1 MKKEN
6 LHKGQQDLIDAVLDE
21 ARLTK
26 VKFIPNLPVVYQY
39 FSHHQVMMHTK
50 QDTILVSANQTTD
63 SQAGIDGMNLLTVLK
78 TKIPPTLYRQI
89 PQIRTNHHLVPRQRT
104 GRAIRQ
110 SRVQQQKP
118 SVQIYFPN
126 VVQVDPWTVRTALVH
141 GQDQDLKE
149 AAV

>member
-1 MKKEN
+1 M
-6 LHKGQQDLIDAVLDE
+6 V
-21 ARLTK
+21 
-26 VKFIPNLPVVYQY
+26 
-39 FSHHQVMMHTK
+39 HTK
-50 QDTILVSANQTTD
+50 QDTILVSANRLTVL
-63 SQAGIDGMNLLTVLK
+63 QADIDVMNLVTVLK
-78 TKIPPTLYRQI
+78 TKIAPTLYRQI

-104 GRAIRQ
+104 GRAIQQ
-110 SRVQQQKP
+110 SKVKQQKH

>member
-1 MKKEN
+1 M
-6 LHKGQQDLIDAVLDE
+6 V
-21 ARLTK
+21 
-26 VKFIPNLPVVYQY
+26 
-39 FSHHQVMMHTK
+39 HTK
-50 QDTILVSANQTTD
+50 QDTTLVSANRLTGL
-63 SQAGIDGMNLLTVLK
+63 QAGIDGMSLVTVLK
-78 TKIPPTLYRQI
+78 TKIPPTLYRQM

-104 GRAIRQ
+104 GRAIQQ
-110 SRVQQQKP
+110 SRVQQQKH